1 MNNLQVYCL
10 YIVYNDTFSYLPTPR
25 VQKSGDIQK
34 SLHRKNVIFDMSEYS
49 LKITRRPSECSQRR
63 KQRAKTAPTFDWLI
77 SDQLQYSTRKICI
90 NLIAL
95 FYVFRSR
102 TAFIRVLIKSTPCF
116 IFLFDI
122 SKITKLMKNF
132 EKGHGRY
139 FPGDLVL

>member
-25 VQKSGDIQK
+25 VQKSGDIKK
-34 SLHRKNVIFDMSEYS
+34 SLHCKNVIFDTSEYS

-77 SDQLQYSTRKICI
+77 SDQLQYSAHKICI

-95 FYVFRSR
+95 FYVFRLR
-102 TAFIRVLIKSTPCF
+102 TALIRVLNP
-116 IFLFDI
+116 L
-122 SKITKLMKNF
+122 
-132 EKGHGRY
+132 
-139 FPGDLVL
+139 LVLFSFLISSK

>member
-25 VQKSGDIQK
+25 VQKSGDIKK
-34 SLHRKNVIFDMSEYS
+34 SLHCKNVIFDTSEYS

-77 SDQLQYSTRKICI
+77 SDQLQYSTREICI

-102 TAFIRVLIKSTPCF
+102 TASIRVLNP
-116 IFLFDI
+116 L
-122 SKITKLMKNF
+122 
-132 EKGHGRY
+132 
-139 FPGDLVL
+139 LVLFSFLISPK

>member
-25 VQKSGDIQK
+25 VQKSGDIKK
-34 SLHRKNVIFDMSEYS
+34 SLHCKNVIFDTSEYS
-49 LKITRRPSECSQRR
+49 LKITRRPSECSQCR
-63 KQRAKTAPTFDWLI
+63 KQCAKTAPTFDWLI

-102 TAFIRVLIKSTPCF
+102 TASIRVLNP
-116 IFLFDI
+116 L
-122 SKITKLMKNF
+122 
-132 EKGHGRY
+132 
-139 FPGDLVL
+139 LVLFSFLISPK